1 MESRKPKIR
10 FKGFTDPWEQR
21 KLGEI
26 ASIKTGPFGS
36 LLHAEE
42 YVDDGIPI
50 VTTEHFK
57 SSFLPDEKA
66 GLPQVS
72 ESDRARLEQ
81 YSAIE
86 GDILFSRVGSVDV
99 NAQVTAAQS
108 GWLFSGRV
116 LRVRPVASV
125 ISPDYLH
132 YELSTDDVK
141 RSIINRAVGG
151 TMASTNTEILE
162 ETEISFPR
170 SVKEQLE
177 IGGFLGNLDTLITLH
192 QRKLNAL
199 KKVKKS
205 LLEKM
210 FPKPGEFVPE
220 IRFEGF
226 TDPWEQRKLGE
237 IASIK
242 TGPFGSLLH
251 AEEYVDDG
259 IPIVTTEHFKSSF
272 LPDEK
277 AGLPQVSESDRAR
290 LEQYSAIEGD
300 ILFSRVG
307 SVDVNAQ
314 VTAAQSGWLFSGRV
328 LRVRPVAS
336 VISPDYLH
344 YELSTDDVKRSIIN
358 RAVGGTMASTNTEI
372 LEETEISFP
381 RSVKEQLEIGGFL
394 GNLDTLI
401 TLHQRK
407 LTALKIVKKSLLE
420 KMFV

>member
-21 KLGEI
+21 KLGEV

-36 LLHAEE
+36 LLHAGE

-116 LRVRPVASV
+116 LRVRPATSV
-125 ISPDYLH
+125 ISPNYLH

-220 IRFEGF
+220 IRFKGF

-237 IASIK
+237 VADRYDNLRIPITASERVPGSTPYYGANGIQDYVEGFTHQGEFVLIAEDGASDLDNYPTMCINGTIWVNNHAHVIQGRRGLTDNHFVAWSIK
-242 TGPFGSLLH
+242 
-251 AEEYVDDG
+251 
-259 IPIVTTEHFKSSF
+259 
-272 LPDEK
+272 
-277 AGLPQVSESDRAR
+277 RC
-290 LEQYSAIEGD
+290 D
-300 ILFSRVG
+300 IKPML
-307 SVDVNAQ
+307 
-314 VTAAQSGWLFSGRV
+314 T
-328 LRVRPVAS
+328 
-336 VISPDYLH
+336 
-344 YELSTDDVKRSIIN
+344 
-358 RAVGGTMASTNTEI
+358 GGTRAKLNAEVLMGMGISTPNYAEQ
-372 LEETEISFP
+372 ISIGSFF
-381 RSVKEQLEIGGFL
+381 EQF
-394 GNLDTLI
+394 DHLI

-407 LTALKIVKKSLLE
+407 LNALKNVKKSLLE

>member
-1 MESRKPKIR
+1 MVASACKAIEGLLAIHEFTVTRDAESTQRQSPS
-10 FKGFTDPWEQR
+10 TPAWEQR

-192 QRKLNAL
+192 QR
-199 KKVKKS
+199 
-205 LLEKM
+205 E
-210 FPKPGEFVPE
+210 P
-220 IRFEGF
+220 RFA
-226 TDPWEQRKLGE
+226 D
-237 IASIK
+237 
-242 TGPFGSLLH
+242 TG
-251 AEEYVDDG
+251 
-259 IPIVTTEHFKSSF
+259 
-272 LPDEK
+272 
-277 AGLPQVSESDRAR
+277 
-290 LEQYSAIEGD
+290 
-300 ILFSRVG
+300 
-307 SVDVNAQ
+307 
-314 VTAAQSGWLFSGRV
+314 
-328 LRVRPVAS
+328 
-336 VISPDYLH
+336 
-344 YELSTDDVKRSIIN
+344 
-358 RAVGGTMASTNTEI
+358 
-372 LEETEISFP
+372 
-381 RSVKEQLEIGGFL
+381 
-394 GNLDTLI
+394 
-401 TLHQRK
+401 
-407 LTALKIVKKSLLE
+407 
-420 KMFV
+420 

>member
-1 MESRKPKIR
+1 MVSNVESRKPKIR

-21 KLGEI
+21 KLGEV

-125 ISPDYLH
+125 ISP
-132 YELSTDDVK
+132 
-141 RSIINRAVGG
+141 N
-151 TMASTNTEILE
+151 
-162 ETEISFPR
+162 
-170 SVKEQLE
+170 
-177 IGGFLGNLDTLITLH
+177 
-192 QRKLNAL
+192 
-199 KKVKKS
+199 
-205 LLEKM
+205 
-210 FPKPGEFVPE
+210 
-220 IRFEGF
+220 
-226 TDPWEQRKLGE
+226 
-237 IASIK
+237 
-242 TGPFGSLLH
+242 
-251 AEEYVDDG
+251 
-259 IPIVTTEHFKSSF
+259 
-272 LPDEK
+272 
-277 AGLPQVSESDRAR
+277 
-290 LEQYSAIEGD
+290 
-300 ILFSRVG
+300 
-307 SVDVNAQ
+307 
-314 VTAAQSGWLFSGRV
+314 
-328 LRVRPVAS
+328 
-336 VISPDYLH
+336 YLH

-407 LTALKIVKKSLLE
+407 LTALKNVKKSLLE
-420 KMFV
+420 KMFPKPGEFVPEIRFKGFTDPWEQRKVGDLLIERNQQAPMSDEYPLMAFIANEGVAPKGERYDRTALVTDTVNKLYKKTERGDFIYSSNNLETGSIGLNKYGKACISPVYSIFESTGIADSDFLGRRLVRKDFINAMVKWRQGVIYGQWRIHESDFVKIEIPVPSVEEQRKIGAYLDQLDRLITLHQREPRFADTG